1 MPHRNW
7 LWKVI
12 LLACWFPALL
22 SNAQAQSFTA
32 LERMQIHANRATSSL
47 LLYRG
52 EGFQKAHLA
61 RMENDLKAL
70 GEAVDSFPAASG
82 ELRERHQTLQATLR
96 EGAGFGRQEDDVPW
110 GWPLQMSKALRDF
123 LTVVRSQQ
131 GADVHAELPAKV
143 EYLTVQ
149 YLSRAYVG
157 SFETAREQP
166 DTYLGQDERRLVPAI
181 DEQLAAL
188 DGTRPAIAKLKT
200 RWDFLKV
207 ALEDMNSGNNSFNT
221 ASGRPFAPIMVD
233 RHARSLSDQWMA
245 LAPETATNQASAGR

>member
-1 MPHRNW
+1 MTHRKW
-7 LWKVI
+7 LWMVV

-22 SNAQAQSFTA
+22 NPAHAQTFTA
-32 LERMQIHANRATSSL
+32 LESMQIHANRATSSL

-61 RMENDLKAL
+61 RMESDLKSLA
-70 GEAVDSFPAASG
+70 ETVDSFPGARND
-82 ELRERHQTLQATLR
+82 LHQLHQVLQTTLR
-96 EGAGFGRQEDDVPW
+96 EGASFGREEDDMPW

-123 LTVVRSQQ
+123 
-131 GADVHAELPAKV
+131 
-143 EYLTVQ
+143 LTVQ

-166 DTYLGQDERRLVPAI
+166 DTYLGQDERRLVPSI

-188 DGTRPAIAKLKT
+188 DGKSNAAIAKLKT
-200 RWDFLKV
+200 RWEFLKV

-221 ASGRPFAPIMVD
+221 ASGRAFAPIMVD
-233 RHARSLSDQWMA
+233 RHARSLSNQWMA
-245 LAPETATNQASAGR
+245 LAPD

>member
-1 MPHRNW
+1 MH
-7 LWKVI
+7 
-12 LLACWFPALL
+12 ACKRIWRLALL
-22 SNAQAQSFTA
+22 IGWLPLMFTPTYAQAFSA
-32 LERMQIHANRATSSL
+32 LESMQVHANRATSSL

-52 EGFQKAHLA
+52 EGFQQAHLK
-61 RMENDLKAL
+61 RLESDLAALNAAL
-70 GEAVDSFPAASG
+70 GNHPGSND
-82 ELRERHQTLQATLR
+82 ELRQLHQVLQDTLR
-96 EGAGFGRQEDDVPW
+96 EGASFGREEDDLPW
-110 GWPLQMSKALRDF
+110 GWTLQMSKALRDF
-123 LTVVRSQQ
+123 LSAARSQP
-131 GADVHAELPAKV
+131 GADAQAELPAKV

-181 DEQLAAL
+181 DKQIAAL
-188 DGTRPAIAKLKT
+188 AQTDAVAKLKT
-200 RWDFLKV
+200 RWSFLKT

-245 LAPETATNQASAGR
+245 LAP